1 MIRKQLVKD
10 NKKKNIYIFLL
21 FIVVILAY
29 HFLLREYIGDFREMF
44 SPLMDTD
51 TLGEAL
57 RKRYETWSSR
67 VFIEAPLILLAHNN
81 GVLLWKVCNVFVWI
95 ALALSLMYLTHYKN
109 NVMLIGLILMYPVI
123 DMASAG
129 WIATYIN
136 YLWPLT
142 AGCIA
147 LVSLDKMYFGK
158 KIYLCEAIGYLAF
171 ELFATNFETVGV
183 MYGCILV
190 WYAVHF
196 CIDRRPKIKEIV
208 FWMLQT
214 LIAAG
219 NVLFA
224 LTCPGNSAR
233 KQSNISY
240 YIKDYVQWTKID
252 KFIMGVDTT
261 MQGAVGSNILFLTFV
276 LVLGIVCC
284 YVLNN
289 TFCKVMSGTLMT
301 FVATRTIFKP
311 IMAVYFPTYNDIF
324 DAGTK
329 VDATNYYRFSL
340 YFPFIVYIVLIC
352 MVVLILLNVATNIRD
367 GVKYAVVFVSG
378 ILTRIT
384 MGFSPTIYASSN
396 RTYIFWDF
404 AILFLTV
411 AIVIENKEKIAG
423 NCKMYSILKYSFL
436 CLVCVAVVGNLM
448 AINR

>member
-129 WIATYIN
+129 WIAIYIN

>member
-129 WIATYIN
+129 WIAIYIN

-340 YFPFIVYIVLIC
+340 YFLFIVYIVLIC